1 MAKVELEITDNLLYN
16 LGLPPQ
22 QAEQLLR
29 RELALAL
36 CEQGRLSGAA
46 AGRFADLPA
55 PDFDARLRE
64 RRRVRETEEFLDRE
78 PGAAAGDYKP
88 PAQKDGGKAK
98 TVLQI
103 PEEVQAAL
111 NLPPEKL
118 LPELRK
124 ELALDLYEQ
133 WILGS
138 GPVRRYADLS
148 WWEFFDLRG
157 ERDMVIQYSA
167 KCLEEDLSYALGRPC
182 SITAAPD
189 NQ

>member
-1 MAKVELEITDNLLYN
+1 MPKVELEITDNLLHN
-16 LGLPPQ
+16 LGLPPPA
-22 QAEQLLR
+22 AEQLLR
-29 RELALAL
+29 QELALAL
-36 CEQGRLSGAA
+36 CEQGRLSCAV
-46 AGRFADLPA
+46 AGRFAGLSA

-78 PGAAAGDYKP
+78 PGANAGAYTP
-88 PAQKDGGKAK
+88 PPTCGGKVK
-98 TVLQI
+98 TALPI

-148 WWEFFDLRG
+148 WWDFFDLRG
-157 ERDMVIQYSA
+157 ERDIVIQYSRQS
-167 KCLEEDLSYALGRPC
+167 LEEDLSYALGRPY
-182 SITAAPD
+182 SVTTAPD